1 MKTFDLS
8 SLSMDETAELYDL
21 VRKFQVTEATVTE
34 RGYCASVL
42 DKLMEMMGTGS
53 ILFPICKKDYT
64 SVIEKAY
71 ALA

>member
-1 MKTFDLS
+1 MTTFDLS
-8 SLSMDETAELYDL
+8 SLSMEETKELYDL
-21 VRKFQVTEATVTE
+21 VRKFQVTEATATE
-34 RGYCASVL
+34 RGWCASVL

-53 ILFPICKKDYT
+53 IHFPICKKDYT